1 MFSSFAGERNVSRIR
16 VVNPKHFFLGKSRG
30 KKSLVIK
37 ERKER
42 ERERERCARKEE
54 GLAVPPLLRLLILR
68 VVAKRRRRKL

>member
-42 ERERERCARKEE
+42 ERERCARKEE
-54 GLAVPPLLRLLILR
+54 GLAVPPLLRLLLLL
-68 VVAKRRRRKL
+68 VVAKRRRRRKL